1 MTAKLKA
8 LKDIISSNYTSDI
21 DDIRN
26 VYNSYINNSAYG
38 RYAKSNGKTDESLKN
53 RLLKI
58 KEFLGKYD
66 EAVDFVNS
74 FGMDVNVYE
83 INHNKFYMDIITKV
97 LIKNKSFMINPTA
110 YRSVKNNKLINKL
123 CKK

>member
-1 MTAKLKA
+1 MLFR
-8 LKDIISSNYTSDI
+8 S
-21 DDIRN
+21 
-26 VYNSYINNSAYG
+26 G

-74 FGMDVNVYE
+74 FGMDVNVYG
-83 INHNKFYMDIITKV
+83 INHNKFYMDVITKI